1 MDNISVKAHTSF
13 IGQTGYNAHARDFFT
28 ALSKIVKLRIRN
40 FTVGKTWNGLGE
52 KIDGKFDP
60 HKNEEYLSEYQRN
73 LIGIQTLYCDPNAVG
88 RYGSNLIDYEVYDGY
103 NIFDDND
110 KIIDIILN
118 TTNHQYFF
126 NLDKYNG
133 FKIAYNVWEST
144 RYNDD
149 FFDILKKYDQFWCP
163 SKWQRDCIVEQ
174 GYPEDKVFIVPE
186 AIDEKIFH
194 PAYFNPNIDNYTD
207 NRFKFILFGRWEFR
221 KSTTEIIQTFLKTF
235 DANDPVDLIISVDNT
250 FSDDNLKSTEERL
263 SHYNL
268 NDSRIK
274 IIHFP
279 KREDYINYLK
289 NGHVFLSCSRSEG
302 WNLPLCLPNGKLIFS
317 NNKFKN
323 IEDVK
328 KDDYVITHTSKNKKV
343 LNTFKKYYSGNLNE
357 ILLYGDIETL
367 ELTPEHPVYCI
378 KRDRFI
384 TKKNRFK
391 ILPKLEPEWIKS
403 KNVNMGDIVIR
414 TTISQYYYENINF
427 DLLKLDDNLLYDDN
441 QIWYKTGYSCYGKL
455 IKYNRYINIWDLSFL
470 FGWYIAEG
478 TDGNSKV
485 IFTLNAKTEIHIA
498 EKIILDMKKHFGAIG
513 SYTIIHNTLRVV
525 FNSSILCKFF
535 TYFCDKLAWNK
546 KIPEKILL
554 GDLKILKNLVDN
566 MVLGDGYFNVEKNLT
581 SYTTTS
587 YILARQLIIA
597 NQRLGIKTNIQL
609 EKRKN
614 TKKTKNRRLC
624 YTLNWTTNNKNF
636 RHSNKSWWHP
646 CGLAIL
652 VKNNKIKKYNGYV
665 YNLEVDND
673 NSYLMA
679 NATVHN
685 CEAMACGTPS
695 IYSNCSGQLE
705 FAEGKG
711 HPVKIEKE
719 IPFDAGNY
727 YEPDFNDLS
736 LVMKDVYINYWKY
749 KEKALK
755 DSDDIR
761 NKFTWENAA
770 NKAYEILRDIK

>member
-1 MDNISVKAHTSF
+1 MDKISVKAHTSF
-13 IGQTGYNAHARDFFT
+13 IGQTGYNAHSRDFFT
-28 ALSKIVKLRIRN
+28 ALSNLVKLRVRN

-60 HKNEEYLSEYQRN
+60 HKNEDYLSEYQRN
-73 LIGIQTLYCDPNAVG
+73 LIGIQTLYCHPNAVG
-88 RYGSNLIDYEVYDGY
+88 RYGANLKDYEVYDGY
-103 NIFDDND
+103 NTFDDND
-110 KIIDIILN
+110 KIIDIVLN

-126 NLDKYNG
+126 NLDKYKG

-302 WNLPLCLPNGKLIFS
+302 WNLPLC
-317 NNKFKN
+317 
-323 IEDVK
+323 
-328 KDDYVITHTSKNKKV
+328 
-343 LNTFKKYYSGNLNE
+343 
-357 ILLYGDIETL
+357 
-367 ELTPEHPVYCI
+367 
-378 KRDRFI
+378 
-384 TKKNRFK
+384 
-391 ILPKLEPEWIKS
+391 
-403 KNVNMGDIVIR
+403 
-414 TTISQYYYENINF
+414 
-427 DLLKLDDNLLYDDN
+427 
-441 QIWYKTGYSCYGKL
+441 
-455 IKYNRYINIWDLSFL
+455 
-470 FGWYIAEG
+470 
-478 TDGNSKV
+478 
-485 IFTLNAKTEIHIA
+485 
-498 EKIILDMKKHFGAIG
+498 
-513 SYTIIHNTLRVV
+513 
-525 FNSSILCKFF
+525 
-535 TYFCDKLAWNK
+535 
-546 KIPEKILL
+546 
-554 GDLKILKNLVDN
+554 
-566 MVLGDGYFNVEKNLT
+566 
-581 SYTTTS
+581 
-587 YILARQLIIA
+587 
-597 NQRLGIKTNIQL
+597 
-609 EKRKN
+609 
-614 TKKTKNRRLC
+614 
-624 YTLNWTTNNKNF
+624 
-636 RHSNKSWWHP
+636 
-646 CGLAIL
+646 
-652 VKNNKIKKYNGYV
+652 
-665 YNLEVDND
+665 
-673 NSYLMA
+673 
-679 NATVHN
+679 
-685 CEAMACGTPS
+685 EAMACGTPS

-711 HPVKIEKE
+711 HPVKIKGE
-719 IPFDAGNY
+719 IPFGAGNY

-736 LVMKDVYINYWKY
+736 LVMKDVYVNYWKY
-749 KEKALK
+749 KQIALK
-755 DSDDIR
+755 DSIDIR

-770 NKAYEILRDIK
+770 NTAYEILKNIK